1 LDPSFGFAHFTLG
14 NAYELKGEFDQAI
27 SEYQTAIALSGNLSG
42 RIGSLGHA
50 YALAGRKD
58 DARQILKRLNE
69 LSRQGYVSPYHIALI
84 YIGLGEKEEAFAW
97 LEKAHND
104 RYWMMAFLKVD
115 PRLDPLRSD
124 LRFQDLLRRE
134 WLEQ

>member
-1 LDPSFGFAHFTLG
+1 LDPSFGVAHFTLA
-14 NAYELKGEFDQAI
+14 NALELKGEFDQAI
-27 SEYQTAIALSGNLSG
+27 SEYQQAIKLSGNLNG

-69 LSRQGYVSPYHIALI
+69 LSRHGYVSPYHTALI
-84 YIGLGEKEEAFAW
+84 YVGLDEKEEAFAW
-97 LEKAHND
+97 LEKAYND
-104 RYWMMAFLKVD
+104 HYWMMAFLKVD

-134 WLEQ
+134 RLDQ